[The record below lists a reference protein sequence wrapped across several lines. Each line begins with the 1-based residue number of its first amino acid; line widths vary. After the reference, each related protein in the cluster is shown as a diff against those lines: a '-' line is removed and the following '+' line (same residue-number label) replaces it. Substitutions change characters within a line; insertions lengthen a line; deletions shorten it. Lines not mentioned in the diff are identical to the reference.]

1 MATIRYD
8 FTKIMATV
16 RSINNFGTSPFKYYC
31 HLYVPEDKEDK
42 DDRPFYL
49 LYAVPVSHKEICA
62 MSDSEFFEDLN
73 AVSKYFVR
81 ETFSSTSIYRYL
93 DVIFHQCLHMCKFKF

>member
-1 MATIRYD
+1 MATNSYD
-8 FTKIMATV
+8 FTKIMSSV
-16 RSINNFGTSPFKYYC
+16 RSINNIGVSPFKYYC
-31 HLYVPEDKEDK
+31 LFNVPEDEDV
-42 DDRPFYL
+42 RPSYH

-73 AVSKYFVR
+73 AVSKYLVR
-81 ETFSSTSIYRYL
+81 ETISSTSMYRYL

>member
-1 MATIRYD
+1 MATNRYD
-8 FTKIMATV
+8 LTKIMTTV

-31 HLYVPEDKEDK
+31 HFYVPEDKDEHS
-42 DDRPFYL
+42 FYL

-81 ETFSSTSIYRYL
+81 ETFSSTSMYRYL